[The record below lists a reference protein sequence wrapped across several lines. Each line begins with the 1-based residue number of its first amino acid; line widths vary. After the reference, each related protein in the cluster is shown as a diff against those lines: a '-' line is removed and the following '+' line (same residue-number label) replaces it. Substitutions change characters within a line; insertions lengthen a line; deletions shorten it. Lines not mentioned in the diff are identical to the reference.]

1 MRIRSLSSFLCAT
14 QLHYSHRNYIKH
26 ISVNTSNKFLHYN
39 ERGHCKSADAAINT
53 HSNNKLAAENNPKQT
68 VFPPVLLIFVQ
79 NCSTKIFLRKRL
91 SLFFF
96 LSLNDGIYLLAK
108 DLYQQQ
114 ETRSSRMRVSVRV
127 GKSENVPRQS
137 KNCLCFAALAWNF
150 NRCCSR
156 GIPDTEDTVNNPVI
170 WLCSTQSQIVT
181 GLLTVNHQI
190 KLAIMFFLWPAVE
203 CFDVSFGDIS
213 HRDVCLPL
221 QT

>member
-79 NCSTKIFLRKRL
+79 NCSAKIFLRKRL

-114 ETRSSRMRVSVRV
+114 ETRSLRMRVSVRV

-137 KNCLCFAALAWNF
+137 NKLFVF
-150 NRCCSR
+150 RCS
-156 GIPDTEDTVNNPVI
+156 GMKF
-170 WLCSTQSQIVT
+170 QQM
-181 GLLTVNHQI
+181 LLSGH
-190 KLAIMFFLWPAVE
+190 P
-203 CFDVSFGDIS
+203 
-213 HRDVCLPL
+213 
-221 QT
+221 